1 MKINKINKIKIH
13 KITKSKGTTL
23 AELLV
28 YIVIFS
34 LFTIFTLYTFQMIS
48 KTYRT
53 LLAKN
58 EELVNLQK
66 ATQRLVL
73 TLSSSPPRDGTTAP
87 YTLIMSPRWKINNS
101 TSRRVQFIRY
111 NNNRYVNVFLYFE
124 GTPQTSPFND
134 GRLCEEVRDLS
145 NNLISRRIVLK
156 NLEDVRFQV
165 MNNGYIQSSASGDLT
180 GDNVLAIIY
189 IQETKYNKKLVSS
202 FIVSGQ

>member
-1 MKINKINKIKIH
+1 MKINKINKKINKIKIH
-13 KITKSKGTTL
+13 KVIKPKGLTL

-34 LFTIFTLYTFQMIS
+34 LFTVFTIYTFQMIS

-53 LLAKN
+53 LLSKN
-58 EELVNLQK
+58 EELVT
-66 ATQRLVL
+66 TQRLVL

-87 YTLIMSPRWKINNS
+87 YTLIMSPSWKINNS
-101 TSRRVQFIRY
+101 TSRRVQLIRY
-111 NNNRYVNVFLYFE
+111 NNNRYVKVFLYFE

-165 MNNGYIQSSASGDLT
+165 MNNGEIQSSASGDLT
-180 GDNVLAIIY
+180 GDNVLATIY

-202 FIVSGQ
+202 FVVSGQ